1 MIKEDLHL
9 LPKIYTEIQSWVTGM
24 YATHKFSF
32 QKKITNNFF
41 FFWLKKL
48 PTILRAD
55 INSIRYA

>member
-32 QKKITNNFF
+32 QKKKK
-41 FFWLKKL
+41 KKL
-48 PTILRAD
+48 PTILRGY